1 MLTALLAA
9 AALTA
14 SADPLAPAAAGQVQC
29 YHPNVERHTCRS
41 IAAYTPNGD
50 GSWTNTSTVL
60 VSKRPELILR
70 TSAQVREQN
79 GAVCGQIHASDLT
92 SGTLTLNGQ
101 EMPAEDAAPLLAQ
114 APALIGKALDRDI
127 CTTWQGDGQTT
138 AAATV
143 DGEAHPELNQT
154 VMWVSPSDYHV
165 GP

>member
-1 MLTALLAA
+1 MITALLTA
-9 AALTA
+9 AALTGSPA
-14 SADPLAPAAAGQVQC
+14 LLAPAEAGQVQC
-29 YHPNVERHTCRS
+29 YHPNTERHTCRS
-41 IAAYTPNGD
+41 IVAYTKNGD
-50 GSWTNTSTVL
+50 GTWTNTATVL
-60 VSKRPELILR
+60 VSKMPQLILR
-70 TSAQVREQN
+70 SSTRVQEQN

-114 APALIGKALDRDI
+114 APALMGKALDRDI
-127 CTTWQGDGQTT
+127 CTTWQGMGQTT
-138 AAATV
+138 ATATV